1 VGAAVQF
8 TLEILV
14 DGREGVSCTT
24 FEILVDGREGV
35 SCTTFEM
42 KIYEYKIHSKT
53 NIVNDHASHKVDE
66 SKVTLFLIGLL

>member
-8 TLEILV
+8 TL
-14 DGREGVSCTT
+14 
-24 FEILVDGREGV
+24 EILVDGREGV

-66 SKVTLFLIGLL
+66 SKVTRFLDWTSII